1 MTAAP
6 VPTWLTDFAGEVTGR
21 LRALAGGLSEALEPP
36 VSALAGRPGKCFR
49 AMLLCACAGLAGE
62 ARDRSS
68 WPGRRD
74 RLVRL
79 GALVELLHLA
89 SLLHDDVVDR
99 ATTRRGGPAAHTV
112 VGQERAVL
120 AGLACFT
127 LAGMEA
133 ASIGGGLDQIVG
145 AAVAGL
151 ACGEV
156 LDVERAFD
164 TSMSVDDYLELAER
178 KTGDLFRLSCLLGAA
193 ESGAGEAVTDALAK
207 FGADL
212 GVAFQ
217 VLDDCLDLRAD
228 PTDKPA
234 GTDHLLGLFGAPT
247 LYALAA
253 DGSGELAR
261 ILLAPRFGVADVPAV
276 RALVAANGGLAA
288 AAALARERYK
298 RALAALD
305 EAAGLTEPG
314 AHRSLIALAETLWQ
328 AGR

>member
-1 MTAAP
+1 MTAASL
-6 VPTWLTDFAGEVTGR
+6 PTWLTDFAGEVTGR
-21 LRALAGGLSEALEPP
+21 LRVLAGSLSEPLEPP
-36 VSALAGRPGKCFR
+36 VSALAGRPGKCLR
-49 AMLLCACAGLAGE
+49 AMLLRACAGLSGE
-62 ARDRSS
+62 ARDRSA
-68 WPGRRD
+68 WPGRRE

-99 ATTRRGGPAAHTV
+99 AATRRGGPAAHMV

-133 ASIGGGLDQIVG
+133 ASIGGGLDQVVG

-164 TSMSVDDYLELAER
+164 TTMSVQDYLELAER

-193 ESGAGEAVTDALAK
+193 ESGADEAVTDALAK

-228 PTDKPA
+228 PAGKPA
-234 GTDHLLGLFGAPT
+234 GTDHVLGLFGAPT

-261 ILLAPRFGVADVPAV
+261 ILLAPRFGAADMPAV

-288 AAALARERYK
+288 ATALAGERYE
-298 RALAALD
+298 RALVALD
-305 EAAGLTEPG
+305 DVAGRTEPG
-314 AHRSLIALAETLWQ
+314 ARRSLLALAETIWQ
-328 AGR
+328 GGQ

>member
-164 TSMSVDDYLELAER
+164 TGMSVDDYLELAER

-234 GTDHLLGLFGAPT
+234 GTDLLGK
-247 LYALAA
+247 
-253 DGSGELAR
+253 DGERNAQRRLPKLV
-261 ILLAPRFGVADVPAV
+261 LLIDLC
-276 RALVAANGGLAA
+276 ALVHQVFDVLVDALIGGGVQRSPAELSGGIHVGAM
-288 AAALARERYK
+288 
-298 RALAALD
+298 LD
-305 EAAGLTEPG
+305 EIPSLLGRQGPFFGLSCPLYVRTG
-314 AHRSLIALAETLWQ
+314 A
-328 AGR
+328 